1 MPMLD
6 VSDIVVDPDLAD
18 TFDVIQRAESVDP
31 GTGRSSSTRVM
42 TAGVVGVVTLQ
53 DPADLMRGEDS
64 DQAPRLIFVASAFRF
79 RSISTD
85 EGQQYKGDIIVWPPT
100 GQPGSTEYTVIK
112 VYPYSRYGTGITE
125 VVAKSM
131 NATDEV
137 L

>member
-6 VSDIVVDPDLAD
+6 VSDIVMDPDLAD
-18 TFDVIQRAESVDP
+18 TFDVIQRPESVDP
-31 GTGRSSSTRVM
+31 GTGRSSTARVVHP
-42 TAGVVGVVTLQ
+42 GIVGVVTMQ

-64 DQAPRLIFVASAFRF
+64 DSAPRLIFVASTFRF
-79 RSISTD
+79 RSVSTD
-85 EGQQYKGDIIVWPPT
+85 EGQQYKGDVIVWPAA
-100 GQPGSTEYTVIK
+100 GQEGSTEYTVIK
-112 VYPYSRYGTGITE
+112 VYPYGRYGTGITE